1 MDMKRQINIYHFMSM
16 IYILIEIKLD
26 IDVNNDG
33 LLIIIW
39 EHNNKENCHWYC
51 ITQVV
56 EYKWVESNSIMSQ

>member
-1 MDMKRQINIYHFMSM
+1 MSM

-33 LLIIIW
+33 LFIIIW
-39 EHNNKENCHWYC
+39 EHNMKENCDWYC

>member
-1 MDMKRQINIYHFMSM
+1 MSM

-39 EHNNKENCHWYC
+39 EHNKKETCHWYC

>member
-1 MDMKRQINIYHFMSM
+1 MDMKRQINMCHFMSM

-39 EHNNKENCHWYC
+39 EHNKKENCDWYC